1 MSFSSFCNLGIV
13 LPANC
18 WQTDVRQVPWKRPGQ
33 GRLQIPNSLWGDKY
47 QRGNKTSRKPK
58 VNAEIQIPQE
68 EKKKS
73 LSMSL
78 YSPRIF
84 VQEWMFHQ
92 LEFGTLFY
100 NHVPCT
106 EHCPWRHLSPPPRK
120 DKWCKHLPGDP
131 ACSPP
136 YKMSQQKHKK
146 LLLHFKSGVSDA
158 SGWTAQEKSELWG
171 INSPIFLQEIF
182 VWQSNLPM
190 RLQVGNKPEKHQHL
204 GIWAVLV

>member
-68 EKKKS
+68 EKKNHFQCHCTALESLCKNGCFTS
-73 LSMSL
+73 LSL
-78 YSPRIF
+78 GPCFIT
-84 VQEWMFHQ
+84 MFLAQ
-92 LEFGTLFY
+92 STALGGI
-100 NHVPCT
+100 
-106 EHCPWRHLSPPPRK
+106 SPPPRK

-131 ACSPP
+131 ACSPH
-136 YKMSQQKHKK
+136 YKMSQQKDKK

-158 SGWTAQEKSELWG
+158 SGWDSTGEIWTLRNKF
-171 INSPIFLQEIF
+171 PYFLTG
-182 VWQSNLPM
+182 NLCM
-190 RLQVGNKPEKHQHL
+190 TE
-204 GIWAVLV
+204 